1 LIHPRD
7 IVNQILIRGSQFPLN
22 QEKLPGMTGV
32 FQTRWATIIIL
43 GEGKV
48 RVNSDGIL
56 DCGEWSNND
65 LEKAI
70 DALKSQGWALV
81 GSVDRRLKGC
91 NPREA
96 TDLFFRMS
104 KEGEEKGVMAP

>member
-1 LIHPRD
+1 
-7 IVNQILIRGSQFPLN
+7 
-22 QEKLPGMTGV
+22 MTGV
-32 FQTRWATIIIL
+32 FQTRWATIILL

-56 DCGEWSNND
+56 DCGEWSKQE

-70 DALKSQGWALV
+70 AALKSEGWTLV

-91 NPREA
+91 SQQEA
-96 TDLFFRMS
+96 TDLFFRMRM
-104 KEGEEKGVMAP
+104 EEKDPQK

>member
-1 LIHPRD
+1 MY
-7 IVNQILIRGSQFPLN
+7 
-22 QEKLPGMTGV
+22 PGMTGV

-43 GEGKV
+43 GGGKV

-56 DCGEWSNND
+56 DCGEWSKVE
-65 LEKAI
+65 LEKAL
-70 DALKSQGWALV
+70 DTLKAQGWTLV

-91 NPREA
+91 SQQEA
-96 TDLFFRMS
+96 TDLFFRMR